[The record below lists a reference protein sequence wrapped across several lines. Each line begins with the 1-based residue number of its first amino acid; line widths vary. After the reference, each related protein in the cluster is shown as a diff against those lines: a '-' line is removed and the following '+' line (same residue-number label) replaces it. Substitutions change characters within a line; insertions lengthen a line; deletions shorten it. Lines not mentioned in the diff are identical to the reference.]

1 LELQTQ
7 KVFSA
12 DCLTVWTQ
20 ISLFFADKHISFSL
34 CLGFLFLYS
43 LHTRHTLMLTDTNH
57 TINPPTSTFTSQTS
71 GGGPDSPLPSSPP
84 NHDHKKGGGGHKKP
98 PYLVQTRVLGGRQQN
113 YAFASSVDP
122 KLVKF
127 NSTRE
132 VIAVASGHCH
142 LWFQYAPPCN
152 VRLAIYD
159 AATLFPLRLFDLLAG
174 PLVEHLA
181 WHPTKPIVALAT
193 SMV

>member
-1 LELQTQ
+1 
-7 KVFSA
+7 
-12 DCLTVWTQ
+12 
-20 ISLFFADKHISFSL
+20 
-34 CLGFLFLYS
+34 
-43 LHTRHTLMLTDTNH
+43 MLTDTNH
-57 TINPPTSTFTSQTS
+57 TINPPTSTFTSRPS
-71 GGGPDSPLPSSPP
+71 GGGPDSPLPSSP
-84 NHDHKKGGGGHKKP
+84 NHDHNKKGGGHKKP

-127 NSTRE
+127 NRTRE

-159 AATLFPLRLFDLLAG
+159 AATLRPLRLFDLLAG

-193 SMV
+193 SMVTLHHLLFLLLASAPW